1 MKSNYKKM
9 VNCIILLAFFI
20 ILTYL
25 IKMYLKPFLITIV
38 IILLCGPIFNIL
50 CRFKVFGKKFNAV
63 VSILIMNVLM
73 IGIMFIIFKYLF
85 IKIQSFD
92 YINLETAMNKVSG
105 FININL
111 DELNDKIRTYYYNVV
126 NSSFISKGA
135 AYTTEGVFAYFIGN
149 IAAYFIL
156 SDKYVIF
163 NWLKI
168 FMEEEKVSG
177 LVSKL
182 ETINNIV
189 KIEIGLVIVTTI
201 ETIFGFMALN
211 IKDAVILGVICG
223 ILDILPYIGTIFI
236 FLPLIIYKLSMRQY
250 IIAGGLILLYILLLI
265 VRQIMEAK
273 FISNKLQLHPL
284 LLLVSLYIGIK
295 LFGIIGLFMGPLY
308 IITAKE
314 MVVNT

>member
-1 MKSNYKKM
+1 MKNNYKKLLH
-9 VNCIILLAFFI
+9 CFILLVFFV

-25 IKMYLKPFLITIV
+25 IKMYLKPFLITLV
-38 IILLCGPIFNIL
+38 IILLCGPIYNLL
-50 CRFKVFGKKFNAV
+50 CRFTFFGKRFNAV
-63 VSILIMNVLM
+63 ISILIINIFMFAM
-73 IGIMFIIFKYLF
+73 MFIIFKYLF
-85 IKIQSFD
+85 AKIQGFD
-92 YINLETAMNKVSG
+92 YVKLEVAMNKISG
-105 FININL
+105 FVNINL
-111 DELNDKIRTYYYNVV
+111 DELNEKIRTYYYNLV

-156 SDKYVIF
+156 IDKYVIF

-168 FMEEEKVSG
+168 FLGEEKIDG
-177 LVSKL
+177 LINKL
-182 ETINNIV
+182 ETINNII

-211 IKDAVILGVICG
+211 INDAVILGLICG
-223 ILDILPYIGTIFI
+223 ILDILPYIGTIFV
-236 FLPLIIYKLSMRQY
+236 FLPLIIYKLAIRQY
-250 IIAGGLILLYILLLI
+250 IIAGGLILLYILLLV

-284 LLLVSLYIGIK
+284 LMLVSLYIGIK
-295 LFGIIGLFMGPLY
+295 LFGVIGLFMGPLY
-308 IITAKE
+308 IISAKE

>member
-1 MKSNYKKM
+1 M
-9 VNCIILLAFFI
+9 

-38 IILLCGPIFNIL
+38 IILLCAPIYNLL
-50 CRFKVFGKKFNAV
+50 CRFKFFGKKFNAV
-63 VSILIMNVLM
+63 ISILIVNVLM
-73 IGIMFIIFKYLF
+73 FGMMFIIIKYLLV
-85 IKIQSFD
+85 KIQSFNYAD
-92 YINLETAMNKVSG
+92 LDIAMNKISG

-111 DELNDKIRTYYYNVV
+111 DELNEKIRTYYYNLV
-126 NSSFISKGA
+126 NSAFISKGA

-156 SDKYVIF
+156 VDKYVIF

-168 FMEEEKVSG
+168 FIGEEKIDG
-177 LVSKL
+177 LISKL
-182 ETINNIV
+182 ETINNII
-189 KIEIGLVIVTTI
+189 KIEIVLVIITTI
-201 ETIFGFMALN
+201 ETIFGFMVLN
-211 IKDAVILGVICG
+211 IKDAVILGLICG

-250 IIAGGLILLYILLLI
+250 IIAGGLILLYILLLV

-284 LLLVSLYIGIK
+284 LMLISLYIGIK
-295 LFGIIGLFMGPLY
+295 LFGIIGMFMGPLY
-308 IITAKE
+308 LISAKE